1 MWFVWLSVTQRLRWP
16 HAFGHTPP
24 QGVVGK
30 GHELLQGGGAGQP
43 CAGEHVGELA
53 LRVVGEVLGFVA
65 AGFLGDEVAMPIP
78 GEAFVFQ
85 HQQAVR
91 A

>member
-1 MWFVWLSVTQRLRWP
+1 MQRLCWP

-30 GHELLQGGGAGQP
+30 GHELLPGGGAGQP

-65 AGFLGDEVAMPIP
+65 AGFLGDEVAVPVP
-78 GEAFVFQ
+78 GEAFVLVSKQIF
-85 HQQAVR
+85 
-91 A
+91 